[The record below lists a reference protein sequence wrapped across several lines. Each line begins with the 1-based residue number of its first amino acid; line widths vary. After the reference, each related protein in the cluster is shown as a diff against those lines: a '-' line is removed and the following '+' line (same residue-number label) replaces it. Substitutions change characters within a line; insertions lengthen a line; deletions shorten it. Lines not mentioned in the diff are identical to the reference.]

1 MAACCAERCSGQV
14 KTLSVVIAL
23 FSLIAFV
30 QFFFALYAHSNAL
43 LVDCASMAVDTLTY
57 AGSLWGACATAD
69 GGGAGDGGAR
79 RALATSCASIVVL
92 YGVTAWGLAGAVRDL
107 LARDLDDDLDAAVV
121 LAFGVFGLV
130 FDAAAVF
137 AFRVF
142 VDGDDGGAAGESAG
156 DGEDRGVMLRTWDD
170 DDDGIGDRAS
180 GVMLRTWD
188 RGDGGDGEAPALA
201 RSADDMNMCS
211 AFSHVLA
218 DCIRSVTSIALG
230 LAVLLD
236 PRLNGAR
243 WDAYATVVISST
255 ILLGSTALAGDWCRL
270 ACGLRGAAAT
280 TGRGRES
287 RRARRPRGAG
297 SAAGSAAGRRA
308 PDRPRLVTRPRSTV
322 SFLGVPLY
330 TRAPRPGPRSRGRS
344 R

>member
-270 ACGLRGAAAT
+270 ACGLRGAA
-280 TGRGRES
+280 R
-287 RRARRPRGAG
+287 RRAEAEKAVELVDRE
-297 SAAGSAAGRRA
+297 A
-308 PDRPRLVTRPRSTV
+308 PDRPPDRPPDDALPTALV
-322 SFLGVPLY
+322 
-330 TRAPRPGPRSRGRS
+330 
-344 R
+344 